1 MPVTTQ
7 IKRTDTVAPITSALC
22 HPKFILTEAGL
33 EAIHIENK
41 EMRKEAKSVNKW
53 AASVAMARLF
63 AMIPPA
69 INKCILKP
77 ILFFLGI
84 TFLKTKNLPI
94 SKIMNARHSTLAMIN
109 LFRAFLSIP
118 PSRSV

>member
-7 IKRTDTVAPITSALC
+7 IKRTDTVAPMTSALC

-33 EAIHIENK
+33 EAIHMENN
-41 EMRKEAKSVNKW
+41 EMRKEAKSVSKW

-69 INKCILKP
+69 INIWNNVQWARKFKKSP
-77 ILFFLGI
+77 GQ
-84 TFLKTKNLPI
+84 KN
-94 SKIMNARHSTLAMIN
+94 S
-109 LFRAFLSIP
+109 
-118 PSRSV
+118 